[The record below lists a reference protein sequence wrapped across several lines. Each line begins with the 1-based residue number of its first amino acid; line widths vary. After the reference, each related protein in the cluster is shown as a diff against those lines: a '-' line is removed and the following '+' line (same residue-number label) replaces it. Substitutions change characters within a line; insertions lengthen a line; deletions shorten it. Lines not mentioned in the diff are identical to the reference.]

1 MSDSSRTGEARRRY
15 AWPSAGMV
23 ALSLMILNVAAF
35 FWAQWMVG
43 GGVDSGIGLV
53 VFMMYFNVPVLIV
66 TIITAVVAVTKKK
79 GTIPGAIALAAS
91 TGIVLLGVW
100 GFVST
105 QML

>member
-1 MSDSSRTGEARRRY
+1 MSDNSRTREARRRF
-15 AWPSAGMV
+15 AWPSVGMV
-23 ALSLMILNVAAF
+23 ALVLMILNVAAF
-35 FWAQWMVG
+35 FWARWMVG

-66 TIITAVVAVTKKK
+66 TIVTAIVAVRKKK
-79 GTIPGAIALAAS
+79 GTLPGAIALAAG